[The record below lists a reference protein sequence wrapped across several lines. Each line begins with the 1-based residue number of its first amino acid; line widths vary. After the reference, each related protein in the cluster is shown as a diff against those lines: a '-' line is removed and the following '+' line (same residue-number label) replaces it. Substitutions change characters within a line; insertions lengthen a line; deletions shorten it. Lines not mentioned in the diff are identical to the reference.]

1 MHFLFKPMTQ
11 IKCMPHFH
19 EKTAELQANC
29 DNCYWLNKNICFTQ
43 YKPSITQ
50 AIIEVKMGDED
61 LTVSVNETA
70 TYFKLIREHTMAPN
84 LWKERKINKTV
95 SNHFR

>member
-1 MHFLFKPMTQ
+1 
-11 IKCMPHFH
+11 
-19 EKTAELQANC
+19 
-29 DNCYWLNKNICFTQ
+29 
-43 YKPSITQ
+43 
-50 AIIEVKMGDED
+50 MGDED

-95 SNHFR
+95 SNISLSQSCAVAKSEILWQLATG